1 MREAEQSAVSAVK
14 RYLTIFALTAFTA
27 GPGLYFGEPIVFGTG
42 KIAGCRANHYSD
54 DTYLA
59 YCASKG
65 YGDYEHGA
73 FYFDME
79 PAAHD
84 ALSRTE
90 VVFLGNSI
98 SQFAFSTKS
107 ASEIFRARG
116 VHYYLLGFAYFENID
131 FAQALVPR
139 LPLHPRVAV
148 LNADNYFWSQTVST
162 PSATVQTG
170 FLSTRFEY
178 AEKAMWQS
186 IHARICGSPPANT
199 RFCGQ
204 TLSIFRSRSNGAWI
218 GLSDWGLPSRPLG
231 ESPAAFAVRE
241 VENLQRAERASRL
254 AATLRIPPHCLV
266 IATIPNDETEKDAGL
281 RLATLLGAT
290 YIAPAIDGLATLDG
304 THLDAV
310 SAESWSRAFVHELL
324 QKTADCFSAHD

>member
-1 MREAEQSAVSAVK
+1 
-14 RYLTIFALTAFTA
+14 
-27 GPGLYFGEPIVFGTG
+27 LYFGKPIIFGID

-59 YCASKG
+59 YCATKG

-73 FYFDME
+73 FFFDME

-84 ALSRTE
+84 ALERTQ

-107 ASEIFRARG
+107 AGEIFQARG
-116 VHYYLLGFAYFENID
+116 IYYYLLGFAYFENID

-148 LNADNYFWSQTVST
+148 LNADNYFWAQTLSI
-162 PSATVQTG
+162 PSAILQEN
-170 FLSTRFEY
+170 FLSTRFDY
-178 AEKAMWQS
+178 SEKAMWQS
-186 IHARICGSPPANT
+186 IHARVCSSILGNT

-204 TLSIFRSRSNGAWI
+204 TLSIFRSRRNGAWI
-218 GLSDWGLPSRPLG
+218 GLSDWDLSSRPLG
-231 ESPAAFAVRE
+231 QSSDAFAVTETANR
-241 VENLQRAERASRL
+241 QRAERASRL
-254 AATLRIPPHCLV
+254 AASLRIKPHCLV
-266 IATIPNDETEKDAGL
+266 ITTIPNEETEKDAGL

-290 YIAPAIDGLATLDG
+290 YIAPAMDGLATLDG
-304 THLDAV
+304 VHLDAL

-324 QKTADCFSAHD
+324 QKTAGCFSSHD